1 LNLCLELLLFEK
13 NRKVFINDRSLF
25 IEIIKY
31 CERDVL
37 SLSNIINIFA
47 NLVYDK
53 FKVNIHKYP
62 TISSLGMGIFLT
74 NYLES
79 DNLIPR
85 IAGQIYEDISKAY
98 HGGHTDVYDLY
109 SDEEVHSYDY
119 SSMYPSEMLDHNM
132 PTGKIDKFEGNPL
145 GLNETFKTLI
155 DKLAYIKC
163 DIYVDKS
170 LNRPT
175 YMTRVLIN
183 GEFRSVC
190 ATGLFKNQ
198 WVFVPELAHY
208 NKLTNGLIKIIPDS
222 IIKGYLF
229 ESKNIFKNYI
239 NDLYEI
245 KKSVDKSDPW
255 YLIAKLLMNC
265 LYGRMGLRQ
274 EIVNYSFLYK
284 YEIEKLSMEKDLIIK
299 DVIDFDYFDKS
310 LLISIKNKDEVNLK
324 SSVPIAAA
332 ITAYARMELSDK
344 LLDSSLDI
352 MYIDTDSF
360 KCKQKI
366 TELEKYKHLDHN
378 NLGGLKHEETYIE
391 SLFLLPKVYGGIIK
405 DSQVEL
411 TKIKGF
417 KDKVESDP
425 YQN

>member
-1 LNLCLELLLFEK
+1 MSSLDKLSKSFLKDQPDLQKMSSEKVLDLLLYEK

-25 IEIIKY
+25 IEIIRY

-47 NLVYDK
+47 NLIFDK

-62 TISSLGMGIFLT
+62 TISSLGMGIYLS

-163 DIYVDKS
+163 DVYVDKS

-190 ATGLFKNQ
+190 ATGLFKDKMIYI
-198 WVFVPELAHY
+198 PELLEY
-208 NKLTNGLIKIIPDS
+208 QRLTNDKI
-222 IIKGYLF
+222 
-229 ESKNIFKNYI
+229 
-239 NDLYEI
+239 
-245 KKSVDKSDPW
+245 
-255 YLIAKLLMNC
+255 
-265 LYGRMGLRQ
+265 R
-274 EIVNYSFLYK
+274 
-284 YEIEKLSMEKDLIIK
+284 
-299 DVIDFDYFDKS
+299 
-310 LLISIKNKDEVNLK
+310 
-324 SSVPIAAA
+324 
-332 ITAYARMELSDK
+332 
-344 LLDSSLDI
+344 
-352 MYIDTDSF
+352 
-360 KCKQKI
+360 
-366 TELEKYKHLDHN
+366 
-378 NLGGLKHEETYIE
+378 
-391 SLFLLPKVYGGIIK
+391 IIK
-405 DSQVEL
+405 DS
-411 TKIKGF
+411 IKYGYRF
-417 KDKVESDP
+417 ESAILFDNFVADLFEINQFLNMIL
-425 YQN
+425 YI